1 MRRAASQI
9 TFCSPDKILRRNVVE
24 LNEQGTISRLF
35 SLDNNRV
42 ESSQTLFYDGIISS
56 EIISLKERS
65 IIIKELSDYN
75 YIDLS
80 GELPTTIEV
89 TNKPLILDF
98 GTNSNEKVTRVLQM
112 LTPILEAFSIF
123 EIIAAC
129 CYFPA
134 EAIGETAKLDINR
147 KTKPILWERADL
159 VNKRITDQIN
169 IRGLF

>member
-35 SLDNNRV
+35 SLDDNRV

-65 IIIKELSDYN
+65 IITEKLSGYN
-75 YIDLS
+75 YVDLS
-80 GELPTTIEV
+80 NELPTTFEA

-98 GTNSNEKVTRVLQM
+98 GTNSNEKVTKKLQI
-112 LTPILEAFSIF
+112 LTPVLDAFSIF

-134 EAIGETAKLDINR
+134 EAIGETASLHINR
-147 KTKPILWERADL
+147 KTKPILWEKVDL

-169 IRGLF
+169 IRELF